1 MVDLALLQSI
11 SYMAGALGVCVAAIF
26 YVLNLRIS
34 QRNMRLTLETRR
46 LSLIENIASGIT
58 DEEGQNRMIELENY
72 DWTDY
77 ADFDKK
83 YGSENNVGA
92 AAKRY
97 ALWQDYSKIGMMLR
111 KGFVE
116 VDDLYV
122 LGLWAV
128 PVFWEKY
135 RRIVEE
141 TRRRYAGKEY
151 LRHMEYLAAEM
162 LKYIQSRDSSY
173 RIPEKLF
180 KYDPNK

>member
-1 MVDLALLQSI
+1 
-11 SYMAGALGVCVAAIF
+11 
-26 YVLNLRIS
+26 
-34 QRNMRLTLETRR
+34 
-46 LSLIENIASGIT
+46 
-58 DEEGQNRMIELENY
+58 MIELENY

-135 RRIVEE
+135 RPIVEE

-151 LRHMEYLAAEM
+151 LRDMEYLAAEM

-173 RIPEKLF
+173 GIPEKLF
-180 KYDPNK
+180 SYDPNK